1 MAVQRFWWRESLLSA
16 LSLACNVSRGGRN
29 RFPGAILIIVFS
41 LVISSGSAFAD
52 GKADVVAAVNWFL
65 DKLGCDT
72 LGEGL
77 DHRRIPA
84 SRVAWADGVHYWWK
98 VLSYL
103 TFVRICSII

>member
-65 DKLGCDT
+65 DKLGCGT
-72 LGEGL
+72 LGKAL
-77 DHRRIPA
+77 
-84 SRVAWADGVHYWWK
+84 
-98 VLSYL
+98 
-103 TFVRICSII
+103 IIGDLPPHEWHGPTACTIGGRC

>member
-1 MAVQRFWWRESLLSA
+1 MAGEPSGARYLSH
-16 LSLACNVSRGGRN
+16 VMSRAEEVNFN

-72 LGEGL
+72 LGKALIIDEFG
-77 DHRRIPA
+77 A

>member
-1 MAVQRFWWRESLLSA
+1 MFRAEDVNF
-16 LSLACNVSRGGRN
+16 N

-72 LGEGL
+72 LGKAL
-77 DHRRIPA
+77 
-84 SRVAWADGVHYWWK
+84 
-98 VLSYL
+98 
-103 TFVRICSII
+103 IIDEFAPHEWHGPTACTIGARC

>member
-1 MAVQRFWWRESLLSA
+1 MAGEPSGARYLSHVMFRA
-16 LSLACNVSRGGRN
+16 EEVNFN
-29 RFPGAILIIVFS
+29 RFPGAIMIIVFS

-84 SRVAWADGVHYWWK
+84 SRVARADGVHYWWK

>member
-1 MAVQRFWWRESLLSA
+1 VAVQRFWWRESLLSA

-52 GKADVVAAVNWFL
+52 GKAEVVAAVNWFL

-72 LGEGL
+72 PGAL
-77 DHRRIPA
+77 
-84 SRVAWADGVHYWWK
+84 
-98 VLSYL
+98 
-103 TFVRICSII
+103 IIDEFAPHEWHGPTACNIGGRC

>member
-52 GKADVVAAVNWFL
+52 GKAEVVAAVNWFL

-72 LGEGL
+72 PGAL
-77 DHRRIPA
+77 
-84 SRVAWADGVHYWWK
+84 
-98 VLSYL
+98 
-103 TFVRICSII
+103 IIDEFAPHEWHGPTACNIGGRC

>member
-65 DKLGCDT
+65 DKLGCGT
-72 LGEGL
+72 LGKALIIGDLPPHEWHGPTART
-77 DHRRIPA
+77 D
-84 SRVAWADGVHYWWK
+84 WWK
-98 VLSYL
+98 VLIAHNPGEL
-103 TFVRICSII
+103 